1 MNTAFNNQ
9 LPKSI
14 SETRKCLRWLA
25 GELYAQLSPAWS
37 IDQQSTAHL
46 HRIAN
51 TNYTTQN
58 SPLAVIAQL
67 KTIIEKLEDVGIP
80 LPRDTFVDEINAV
93 DTIVRLLRIQ

>member
-1 MNTAFNNQ
+1 VLTLVSRRAVRA
-9 LPKSI
+9 I
-14 SETRKCLRWLA
+14 IA
-25 GELYAQLSPAWS
+25 GLEYR
-37 IDQQSTAHL
+37 STIYRPFTSNSKYKL
-46 HRIAN
+46 HN
-51 TNYTTQN
+51 TTQN